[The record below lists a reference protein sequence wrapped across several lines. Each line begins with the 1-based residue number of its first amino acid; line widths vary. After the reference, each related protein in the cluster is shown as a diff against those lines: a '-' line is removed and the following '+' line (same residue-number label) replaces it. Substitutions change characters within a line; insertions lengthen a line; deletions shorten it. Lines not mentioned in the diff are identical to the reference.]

1 MFDVGQLGYNLI
13 TFSAHVRLTTHLGS
27 GQFGTVDKA
36 VWSTKSGT
44 QEVAV
49 KSLGR
54 GSLETEKVK
63 LLQEAAIMDQFRH
76 PNVVHLH
83 GVVTSG
89 EPVSKLH

>member
-13 TFSAHVRLTTHLGS
+13 TFSEHVRLTTHLGS

-49 KSLGR
+49 KSLAR

-63 LLQEAAIMDQFRH
+63 FLQEAAIMDQFRH

-83 GVVTSG
+83 GVITSG

>member
-1 MFDVGQLGYNLI
+1 MFDIGQLGYNLI

-49 KSLGR
+49 KSLAR

-63 LLQEAAIMDQFRH
+63 FLQEAAIMDQFRH

-83 GVVTSG
+83 GVITSG

>member
-1 MFDVGQLGYNLI
+1 MFESYVGYNLI

-49 KSLGR
+49 KSLAR

-63 LLQEAAIMDQFRH
+63 FLQEAAIMDQFRH

>member
-1 MFDVGQLGYNLI
+1 MFDIGQLGYNLI

-49 KSLGR
+49 KSLAR

-63 LLQEAAIMDQFRH
+63 FLQEAAIMDQFRH
-76 PNVVHLH
+76 PNVMHLH

>member
-1 MFDVGQLGYNLI
+1 MFDIGQLGYNLI

-49 KSLGR
+49 KSLAR
-54 GSLETEKVK
+54 GSLETERVK
-63 LLQEAAIMDQFRH
+63 FLQEAAIMDQFRH

>member
-1 MFDVGQLGYNLI
+1 MHV
-13 TFSAHVRLTTHLGS
+13 FSAHVRLTTHLGS

-49 KSLGR
+49 KSLTR

-63 LLQEAAIMDQFRH
+63 FLQEAAIMDQFRH

-89 EPVSKLH
+89 EPVSTLH

>member
-49 KSLGR
+49 KSLAR

-63 LLQEAAIMDQFRH
+63 FLQEAAIMDQFRH

-83 GVVTSG
+83 GVITSG